1 MARFHTAVELD
12 STTVIISNGN
22 SNQTYKKVDLRVSK
36 THFSV
41 YLLNKNLS
49 TDAIVASWNAEQAFD
64 YGYIS
69 LTALEDYL
77 LNLIYGTA
85 IPAHIQSYTAGVA
98 DIDFTNTTTGVDS
111 WDILLKIAPT
121 SLQLPSGHSVESYD
135 YLIGFSQAGTTSN
148 LYSGSGVLID
158 TPLTTTLNG
167 AGAYNLSITYNI
179 TDGSSIVGNFT
190 ISYLIKVDAVG
201 NVLGSIK
208 NGGNT
213 INSINGLL
221 LSYTANIVQVGVSE
235 TIKIGS
241 FNGTSISLLATG
253 ASGTVSVP
261 IGSILVAT
269 YTTLDPTFW
278 ADLDS
283 AYLANPEALNASTS
297 VIIS

>member
-1 MARFHTAVELD
+1 MAKITYADKIDRRLVQLPNENKVSASDLNEIKASVNTVYDGLKSIIENNLNTLPSYESEVDALVDGLTQGD
-12 STTVIISNGN
+12 SWFDLTTK
-22 SNQTYKKVDLRVSK
+22 TYKR
-36 THFSV
+36 
-41 YLLNKNLS
+41 
-49 TDAIVASWNAEQAFD
+49 IWNF
-64 YGYIS
+64 
-69 LTALEDYL
+69 
-77 LNLIYGTA
+77 
-85 IPAHIQSYTAGVA
+85 IQSFSAGIA

-167 AGAYNLSITYNI
+167 AGVYNLSVTYNI
-179 TDGSSIVGNFT
+179 TDGSSIVSNFT

-213 INSINGLL
+213 INSINGLN
-221 LSYTANIVQVGVSE
+221 LSYTANIAQQGVSE

-241 FNGTSISLLATG
+241 FDGTSISLLATG

-297 VIIS
+297 VIII